1 MKIKVIN
8 PNTSLEMTEGIG
20 EAARSV
26 ARAGTEIVA
35 VSPEFG
41 PASIESFYDEQV
53 AACGVLDEVRKGEA
67 EGVDAYVIACYG
79 DPGLHAAREMTEKPV
94 IGIAE
99 ASFYTASMV
108 AARFSIVS
116 VIPRVR
122 TLLEE
127 MVRGYGMAERI
138 VAIRTTPLYVLDIER
153 DPEGSMKKLRDEVR
167 RSVAEDDAEAVCLGC
182 AGFARFAAEL
192 EAELGVPIL
201 DGVVCA
207 TKQAEVLVELGLK
220 TSKRKTY
227 RPPERKQL
235 HRHVPPLLHDGRHR
249 RSRGVG
255 PQAPPAEPP
264 EHPSIVRRPAAL
276 AGVGAR
282 FRTNDRT
289 RPFLAGHLGG
299 RCSILYNIYI
309 LSKYNLNSGWRI
321 QCKFRILR
329 STSSRALPA

>member
-8 PNTSLEMTEGIG
+8 PNTSLEMTAGIG

-26 ARAGTEIVA
+26 AGPGTEIVA

-41 PASIESFYDEQV
+41 PDSIESYYDEQV
-53 AACGVLDEVRKGEA
+53 AACGVLDEVRKGEG

-94 IGIAE
+94 VGIAE

-108 AARFSIVS
+108 AARFSVVS

-127 MVRGYGMAERI
+127 MVQGYGMAGRI
-138 VAIRTTPLYVLDIER
+138 CAIRTTPLYVLDIER
-153 DPEGSMKKLRDEVR
+153 DPEGSMETLRDEVR

-192 EAELGVPIL
+192 EAELGVPVL

-207 TKQAEVLVELGLK
+207 TKQAELLVGLGLK
-220 TSKRKTY
+220 TSKLKTY
-227 RPPERKQL
+227 RPPERKRFTGMFS
-235 HRHVPPLLHDGRHR
+235 HFSTTDDI
-249 RSRGVG
+249 
-255 PQAPPAEPP
+255 ADAAE
-264 EHPSIVRRPAAL
+264 
-276 AGVGAR
+276 
-282 FRTNDRT
+282 
-289 RPFLAGHLGG
+289 
-299 RCSILYNIYI
+299 
-309 LSKYNLNSGWRI
+309 
-321 QCKFRILR
+321 
-329 STSSRALPA
+329 